1 MKYAAIL
8 AFSVVL
14 AGCSTVKMP
23 KVNLLDLPEFEE
35 DYENI
40 KDYPKVSDAPPV
52 PTDQRKDQE
61 WDEAARSIMKVR
73 DEFSTPADG
82 EAVESDA
89 AIEARIKELIAKAE
103 AYKLDDPE

>member
-8 AFSVVL
+8 ALSFALS
-14 AGCSTVKMP
+14 ACSTVKMP

-40 KDYPKVSDAPPV
+40 KDYPKVADAPPV
-52 PTDQRKDQE
+52 PTDKRSDTD
-61 WDEAARSIMKVR
+61 WDNAAKSIMKVR
-73 DEFSTPADG
+73 DEFSTPTDNDA
-82 EAVESDA
+82 AESDA
-89 AIEARIKELIAKAE
+89 AIEARINELIAKAE